1 MEPTVGMASALFGFL
16 AVGAIA
22 LFSFVSVA
30 VWSDARRKERES
42 YYKNDMLKKV
52 AESAQP
58 GANAALDLLHAE
70 NRIAIAQRQQGLK
83 IGGLVLS
90 AVGIGL
96 LVFLRALIRDEP
108 IFLVGFMVFLMG
120 AALFGSSYL
129 VTNPVE

>member
-1 MEPTVGMASALFGFL
+1 MDNVGMASALFGFL
-16 AVGAIA
+16 AVGAVA
-22 LFSFVSVA
+22 LFTMISVA
-30 VWSDARRKERES
+30 VWSESRRKERES

-52 AESAQP
+52 AEATQP

-70 NRIAIAQRQQGLK
+70 SRIATARTQQGLK
-83 IGGLVLS
+83 IG
-90 AVGIGL
+90 GL

-120 AALFGSSYL
+120 AALFGGSYL

>member
-1 MEPTVGMASALFGFL
+1 MDNVGMASALFGFL
-16 AVGAIA
+16 AVGAVA
-22 LFSFVSVA
+22 LFTMISVA
-30 VWSDARRKERES
+30 VWSESRRKERES

-52 AESAQP
+52 AEATQP

-70 NRIAIAQRQQGLK
+70 SRIATARTQQGLK

-120 AALFGSSYL
+120 AALFGGSYL

>member
-1 MEPTVGMASALFGFL
+1 M
-16 AVGAIA
+16 I
-22 LFSFVSVA
+22 SVA
-30 VWSDARRKERES
+30 VWSESRRKERES

-52 AESAQP
+52 AEATQP
-58 GANAALDLLHAE
+58 GANAALDLLRAE
-70 NRIAIAQRQQGLK
+70 SRIATARTQQGLK

-120 AALFGSSYL
+120 AALFGGSYL

>member
-1 MEPTVGMASALFGFL
+1 MDNVGMASALFGFL
-16 AVGAIA
+16 AVGAVA
-22 LFSFVSVA
+22 LFTMISVA
-30 VWSDARRKERES
+30 VWSESRRKERES

-52 AESAQP
+52 AEATQP

-70 NRIAIAQRQQGLK
+70 SRIATARTQQGLK

-96 LVFLRALIRDEP
+96 LVFLHALIRDEP

-120 AALFGSSYL
+120 AALFGGSYL

>member
-1 MEPTVGMASALFGFL
+1 MDNVGMASALFGFL
-16 AVGAIA
+16 AVGAVA
-22 LFSFVSVA
+22 LFTMISVA
-30 VWSDARRKERES
+30 VWSESRRKERES

-52 AESAQP
+52 AEATQP
-58 GANAALDLLHAE
+58 GANAALDLLRAE
-70 NRIAIAQRQQGLK
+70 SRIATARTQQGLK

-120 AALFGSSYL
+120 AALFGGSYL